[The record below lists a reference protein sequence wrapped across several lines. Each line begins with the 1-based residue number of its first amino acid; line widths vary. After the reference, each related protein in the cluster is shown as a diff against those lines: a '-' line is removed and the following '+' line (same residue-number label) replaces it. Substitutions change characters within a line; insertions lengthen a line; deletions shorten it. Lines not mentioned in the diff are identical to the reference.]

1 MNQHYTRTA
10 VFLHWLM
17 ALGLF
22 GTFALGFYMHDLPLS
37 PGKLQ
42 FYAWHKW
49 AGVSLFML
57 IVIRLAWRLSH
68 PAPRLPDLRPVLH
81 FLANAVHVLLYGL
94 MVAIPVSGW
103 LMSSAQGFQVVW
115 FGIVPLPNL
124 VDKNAVLGEFLKD
137 THGVLNYTFLAAV
150 IAHIGAALKHHFI
163 DHDTVLARMIPIL
176 KKS

>member
-10 VFLHWLM
+10 VFLHWLV

-37 PGKLQ
+37 PSKLQ

-68 PAPRLPDLRPVLH
+68 PAPRLPDMHPVLR
-81 FLANAVHVLLYGL
+81 FLANAAHVLLYVL

-115 FGIVPLPNL
+115 FGIVPLPDL
-124 VDKNAVLGEFLKD
+124 IAKNAALGEFLKD

-163 DHDTVLARMIPIL
+163 NHDTVLARMIPIL